1 MQNEPTGP
9 NQQTAEEKLETLPVL
24 EREKL
29 KRSWEL
35 LEESIPRGELLEG
48 VTVSK
53 IEHENDEST
62 KANVAE
68 MQEFLKKAF
77 GGEEMVDEMQME
89 IGLTH
94 GIVDYYGARDAEGK
108 LITLLSSNL
117 VETKTEAGDPELS
130 MVVWY
135 VANREG
141 YKGKS
146 LVKEVASVA
155 LSDFL
160 KKAKQDLKPV
170 KALLG
175 EAELGDDDAVRR
187 ERVFNRYAGM
197 KRIYGK
203 DKKNRLSEV
212 LYEAPPEDESTKG
225 APANFMVRLIDGK
238 NTMSKEEYMELVK
251 EIHAQYT
258 RPEYFTPE
266 YFKFLADQERE
277 EIDPEDFTPEAVDK
291 YRQRYSAI
299 AEKIQKKIEKKLK
312 PAQGDLVLLS
322 EREKRKGE

>member
-1 MQNEPTGP
+1 MREEFPSAEP
-9 NQQTAEEKLETLPVL
+9 ASSLEA
-24 EREKL
+24 
-29 KRSWEL
+29 SWKT
-35 LEESIPRGELLEG
+35 LEEIISKGELPDG
-48 VTVSK
+48 MTVSK
-53 IEHENDEST
+53 IEHEDKEST
-62 KANVAE
+62 KAKTAE

-89 IGLTH
+89 IGLAH
-94 GIVDYYGARDAEGK
+94 GIVDYYAARDAEGK
-108 LITLLSSNL
+108 LITLMSSQM
-117 VETKTEAGDPELS
+117 VETKTESGESELS

-146 LVKEVASVA
+146 VLKEVGAAA

-160 KKAKQDLKPV
+160 KKCQQELKPA

-187 ERVFNRYAGM
+187 EKAFNRYAGM
-197 KRIYGK
+197 KRVYAR
-203 DKKNRLSEV
+203 DKKGKLSEV

-238 NTMSKEEYMELVK
+238 NTMSKEEYLELVRGV
-251 EIHAQYT
+251 HSQYT
-258 RPEYFTPE
+258 RPEYFTSE
-266 YFKFLADQERE
+266 YFAFLEEGDPRDFPQE
-277 EIDPEDFTPEAVDK
+277 DVDK
-291 YRQRYSAI
+291 YRQRYLGI
-299 AEKIQKKIEKKLK
+299 VEKIQQKIEKKLK
-312 PAQGDLVLLS
+312 PGQGDLILLS